1 MVSNHSLRT
10 RGFLHIPSLSC
21 VPYSPIFNGKEET
34 QVNPKVRIDK
44 AFETEDSEKSIV
56 SSTKNMTVVLLF
68 NDTVSVEIG
77 KGNLFIYQIFPI
89 IKITLAELTAPHS
102 YLTQRY

>member
-1 MVSNHSLRT
+1 
-10 RGFLHIPSLSC
+10 
-21 VPYSPIFNGKEET
+21 
-34 QVNPKVRIDK
+34 
-44 AFETEDSEKSIV
+44 
-56 SSTKNMTVVLLF
+56 MTVVLLF